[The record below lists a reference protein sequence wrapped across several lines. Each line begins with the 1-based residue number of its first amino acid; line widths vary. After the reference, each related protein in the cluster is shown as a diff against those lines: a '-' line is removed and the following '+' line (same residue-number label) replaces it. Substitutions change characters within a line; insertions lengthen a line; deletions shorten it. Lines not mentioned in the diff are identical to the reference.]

1 MNENERREHEEL
13 IAVLAQIAEALRR
26 IEHDLFW
33 LGHNDERY

>member
-13 IAVLAQIAEALRR
+13 IAVLTQIAEALRR

-33 LGHNDERY
+33 LGHSDERY